1 MTTVPPPGAAGGR
14 AALTWPVRE
23 SFLGYVNRM
32 GGRITIIGPAR
43 PGARGFSFP
52 HALAASA
59 PGPGEADGL
68 GAGGGPMREL
78 AFGGAVAFVA
88 HGGALDV
95 VIADPVLVFDD
106 LGVLLTVRD
115 SALPGSGTRAVIAE
129 LASGS
134 PTPADG
140 ETVALVPR
148 LTSDGSALFGGVYP
162 AGETMDPL
170 FVPGRLLAPGYPPA
184 SLPRF
189 RSDGNR

>member
-1 MTTVPPPGAAGGR
+1 MTTVPPPGAADGR

-68 GAGGGPMREL
+68 DAGGGPMREL
-78 AFGGAVAFVA
+78 AF
-88 HGGALDV
+88 GGALDV

-134 PTPADG
+134 PAPADG
-140 ETVALVPR
+140 
-148 LTSDGSALFGGVYP
+148 
-162 AGETMDPL
+162 
-170 FVPGRLLAPGYPPA
+170 
-184 SLPRF
+184 
-189 RSDGNR
+189 